1 MNNTERE
8 IKIGDWILFTNRC
21 NEWLEKVVKIT
32 PTLIKCE
39 RTTVSKQYMIT
50 TGSDKWDKTTAK
62 LCEESEVKVLRYK
75 WYVKRLAFELNN
87 FDFKTL
93 PESKISSIYEMV
105 FGGTK

>member
-1 MNNTERE
+1 MDNTERE

-32 PTLIKCE
+32 PTLIKCQK
-39 RTTVSKQYMIT
+39 TTIDRKHLRVTGGDRWDIT
-50 TGSDKWDKTTAK
+50 TTR
-62 LCEESEVKVLRYK
+62 LCEESEVKILRHK

-87 FDFKTL
+87 FDFRTL

-105 FGGTK
+105 FGGAK